1 MEINPLL
8 QAIAKVTLTAST
20 TIPPEIRNWQ
30 AGQLLEAIATSQTLN
45 GQVKLQVG
53 PTQFEARVQFPVEP
67 GQKLILEVIKQAN
80 PPILQLAQTDINKN
94 TILNAALR
102 AISAKQVAGIS
113 PLLSNISYLSS
124 PPAQQHS
131 ALSPEILVL
140 AKTFFNLLP
149 DAKNVSTPDGLRQA
163 INNSGIFLE
172 NKLTTKHSGS
182 NNKGIQQDLKAS
194 LLKLQR
200 AIETL
205 NHNQTSSKIK
215 STQTNN
221 QKSAIS
227 IPIKTTTELAASNIP
242 ANNKAPTNKPVINYA
257 TTDSR
262 VTNRPLINTP
272 ITYNQRELPAS
283 DKIDTLSH
291 LVNKLVSGNTITRK
305 PDTLNPVAGK
315 SVTDRLP
322 ENRFQLNTSA
332 INKASFARAGSYK
345 TLVFRPITSNTSSDT
360 PLTNRLLLN
369 KSVIEH
375 LVLRNQQDG
384 RVIEQTITNTGKKTS
399 ADKPQ
404 TSQSPDTRTNTQK
417 ALEIAR
423 NISDQVRDTAKTIR
437 NTLGTPHRPA
447 SSNAPGAGTSNI
459 PGISAFFN
467 TQGTSRNPQSSQE
480 EILKALSTADD
491 LNYLQT
497 KKGIPVAQ
505 SRAQATVNQMSSIDQ
520 LITTLLRDV
529 ESSLA
534 RVQFHQLSTQQPQDT
549 DTKQAW
555 AMELPVRKEDGA
567 DIFHLHIERDTQ
579 KHTDGEQEN
588 KSAWTIRLSF
598 TLEGL
603 GSVHTRIS
611 LSGDRISTI
620 FWLKEQHTTALFQKH
635 LNELQE
641 NLARAGIN
649 IEKINCLN
657 GSPPETEKYFFPQQ
671 LLHEKA

>member
-20 TIPPEIRNWQ
+20 TMPPEIRNWQ

-67 GQKLILEVIKQAN
+67 GQKLVLEVIKQAN
-80 PPILQLAQTDINKN
+80 PPILQLAQTDTNKN
-94 TILNAALR
+94 VILNAALR
-102 AISAKQVAGIS
+102 TISAKQVPGLA

-124 PPAQQHS
+124 SPAQQHS

-149 DAKNVSTPDGLRQA
+149 QAKNVSTPEGLRQA
-163 INNSGIFLE
+163 VNNSGVFLE

-182 NNKGIQQDLKAS
+182 NNNSVQQDLKAG
-194 LLKLQR
+194 LLKLQH
-200 AIETL
+200 AIETIS
-205 NHNQTSSKIK
+205 HNQTPSRIK
-215 STQTNN
+215 STQVDG
-221 QKSAIS
+221 Q
-227 IPIKTTTELAASNIP
+227 KTTAPLPGKTATEATVSNIP
-242 ANNKAPTNKPVINYA
+242 ANNKASTMKPVI
-257 TTDSR
+257 DSTIASNR
-262 VTNRPLINTP
+262 VTNRPSINASVTSNQGGLSTP
-272 ITYNQRELPAS
+272 
-283 DKIDTLSH
+283 DKLNIPGA
-291 LVNKLVSGNTITRK
+291 LVNKPVAGNAITRR
-305 PDTLNPVAGK
+305 PDNLNPVSAKSITDSLAGN
-315 SVTDRLP
+315 RL
-322 ENRFQLNTSA
+322 QLNKPDMSKT
-332 INKASFARAGSYK
+332 SFAQVVSYK
-345 TLVFRPITSNTSSDT
+345 TLIFTPVISNKFSN
-360 PLTNRLLLN
+360 LLLAHRLLLN
-369 KSVIEH
+369 KSVIENM
-375 LVLRNQQDG
+375 VTRNQQVG
-384 RVIEQTITNTGKKTS
+384 KIVEQTITNVGKKIS
-399 ADKPQ
+399 ANQQQ
-404 TSQSPDTRTNTQK
+404 TLQSSDTRTNIQK

-437 NTLGTPHRPA
+437 NTLGTPHRLA
-447 SSNAPGAGTSNI
+447 SSNAPATGASNI

-467 TQGTSRNPQSSQE
+467 TQGAARNPQTGQE
-480 EILKALSTADD
+480 EILKALSNAED

-549 DTKQAW
+549 DTKQVW

-567 DIFHLHIERDTQ
+567 DIFHLHIERDTP

-588 KSAWTIRLSF
+588 ESAWTIRLSF

-620 FWLKEQHTTALFQKH
+620 FWLKEQHTAALFQKH